1 MGNLRSSFTPSS
13 QAGPTLGSHLSS
25 PSLYLGST
33 HSRTRSA
40 LPTPRLG
47 QPLGT
52 EAFVA
57 RVALPPAPT
66 SQGQGAGVAR
76 ELLFRRS
83 PATETLK
90 QPQGSQAFFLFHASL
105 CPAAFSDSPS
115 THPSGEQQQVSRQA
129 PRPRGSCRREWGSR
143 VSCGAG
149 DQESRPGRI
158 AGGQDAS
165 QEKAVR
171 YFCHQALRGT
181 LDKRELRAPRVFGGI
196 SVGSAG
202 KLGRP
207 GRPRPA
213 PRKRAA
219 KK

>member
-1 MGNLRSSFTPSS
+1 MGNLRSSLTPSS
-13 QAGPTLGSHLSS
+13 QAGPTLGSHL
-25 PSLYLGST
+25 
-33 HSRTRSA
+33 
-40 LPTPRLG
+40 
-47 QPLGT
+47 
-52 EAFVA
+52 V
-57 RVALPPAPT
+57 LPPCTWAPLT
-66 SQGQGAGVAR
+66 PAPGPHFRPPGLVSRSVLR
-76 ELLFRRS
+76 HWWPESLFLPHPPLRAKAQESHANYCFDGPQPRRPLS
-83 PATETLK
+83 NLRDPRPFSSSTLR
-90 QPQGSQAFFLFHASL
+90 S
-105 CPAAFSDSPS
+105 AAFSDSPS

-129 PRPRGSCRREWGSR
+129 PRPRGSRRREWGSR

-149 DQESRPGRI
+149 DRESRPGRI

-171 YFCHQALRGT
+171 YLCHQALRGT

-202 KLGRP
+202 KLGRR

>member
-1 MGNLRSSFTPSS
+1 MGNPRSSFTPSS

-25 PSLYLGST
+25 PSLFLGST

-90 QPQGSQAFFLFHASL
+90 QPQGSKAFFLFHASL
-105 CPAAFSDSPS
+105 RLAEHTPQWGAATNLPASATPARVL
-115 THPSGEQQQVSRQA
+115 P
-129 PRPRGSCRREWGSR
+129 PEWGSR

-149 DQESRPGRI
+149 DQESRPGTGRVGP
-158 AGGQDAS
+158 GGS
-165 QEKAVR
+165 PGVR
-171 YFCHQALRGT
+171 T
-181 LDKRELRAPRVFGGI
+181 PR
-196 SVGSAG
+196 
-202 KLGRP
+202 
-207 GRPRPA
+207 
-213 PRKRAA
+213 RKRPCVTSATRLFVGP
-219 KK
+219 